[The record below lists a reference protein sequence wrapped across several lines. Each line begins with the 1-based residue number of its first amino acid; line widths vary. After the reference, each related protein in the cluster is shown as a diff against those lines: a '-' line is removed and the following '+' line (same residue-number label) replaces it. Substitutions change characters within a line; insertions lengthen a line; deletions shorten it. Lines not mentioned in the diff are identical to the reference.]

1 MKNSYRL
8 DYTSLA
14 EVLGQR
20 ALVEPQRLKL
30 ALQTSQSGPIPFPE
44 VLVGDN
50 LIGDWDLSRVVCEIY
65 GLPFLPVDL
74 YSPSPDALNGLDQE
88 FLRKHRLVPLSR
100 HKRVL
105 TICMPAL
112 VSAEVLGMLSSTSD
126 LHVMPV
132 VGSVNSNNKWLA
144 EHLAAPDPVSA
155 DVGGVPS
162 DWNKIFDEGDAAV
175 LLNLDQEPRDPP
187 SEAAA

>member
-20 ALVEPQRLKL
+20 TLVEPQRLKL
-30 ALQTSQSGPIPFPE
+30 ALQTSLSGPIPFPE
-44 VLVGDN
+44 VLVVDN
-50 LIGDWDLSRVVCEIY
+50 LIGDWDLSRVVCEIF

-74 YSPSPDALNGLDQE
+74 YTPSMDALNGLDQE

-105 TICMPAL
+105 TICMPGL
-112 VSAEVLGMLSSTSD
+112 VSAEVLGLLASTAD
-126 LHVMPV
+126 LHVVPV

-144 EHLAAPDPVSA
+144 ENMAAPDI
-155 DVGGVPS
+155 VGPEGQGGPG

-175 LLNLDQEPRDPP
+175 LLNLDQEPQDPS
-187 SEAAA
+187 SEAA